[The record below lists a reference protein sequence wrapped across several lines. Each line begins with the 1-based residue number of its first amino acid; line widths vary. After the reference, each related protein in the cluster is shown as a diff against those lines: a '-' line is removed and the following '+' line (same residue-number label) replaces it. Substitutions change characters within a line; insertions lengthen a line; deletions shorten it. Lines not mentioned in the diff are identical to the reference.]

1 MEITYMYLKPLFEKW
16 IIQKSKSEKK
26 CLLKILKADIIAL
39 VKRVMQPPAFYYYGQ
54 GGSLAI

>member
-1 MEITYMYLKPLFEKW
+1 MYLKPLFEKW
-16 IIQKSKSEKK
+16 IIQKCKSEKK
-26 CLLKILKADIIAL
+26 CLLKILKADIIVL